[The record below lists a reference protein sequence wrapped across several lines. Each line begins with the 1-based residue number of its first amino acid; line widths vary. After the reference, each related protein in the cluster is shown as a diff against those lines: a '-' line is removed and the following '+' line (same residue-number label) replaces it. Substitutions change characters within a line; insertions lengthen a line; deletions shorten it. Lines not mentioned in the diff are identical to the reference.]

1 MTEIRRHYF
10 LNEYCILASG
20 RAKRP
25 QDFIKEGTRS
35 RTPAKDCPFCPGNET
50 MTPPETA
57 VYQLNSGQSWD
68 VRCFE
73 NLYPAL
79 SPPDGYHEVI
89 VETAKHDA
97 SPADFTD
104 VEMELMVD
112 AYQDR
117 FNFYAHKASILYV
130 SLFKNYKQEAG
141 ASIAHSHTQL
151 IALPLMPSEL
161 EKERD
166 VIKRLDRCP
175 YCSIMKEESESS
187 RVIFEDRA
195 WIAFAPFYSRTPFEV
210 WVIPKRHI
218 NNITCMD
225 QRERTSFSRIFRDLL
240 RSIKVVLDD
249 PPYNYH
255 FLQTIDEDYHLNI
268 RILPKLAIAAGFEL
282 NTGTYILAVPPE
294 DAAGFLRGV

>member
-1 MTEIRRHYF
+1 MTEIRKHYF

-25 QDFIKEGTRS
+25 QDFIKDDARS
-35 RTPAKDCPFCPGNET
+35 RRPAKDCPFCPGNET

-79 SPPDGYHEVI
+79 SPPDGHHEVI

-130 SLFKNYKQEAG
+130 SLFKNHKREAG

-151 IALPLMPSEL
+151 IALPLRPSEL
-161 EKERD
+161 ERERD
-166 VIKRLDRCP
+166 VIKQLDRCP
-175 YCSIMKEESESS
+175 YCSITKEESGSS
-187 RVIFEDRA
+187 RVIFEDQT
-195 WIAFAPFYSRTPFEV
+195 WIAFAPFYSKTPFEV

-225 QRERTSFSRIFRDLL
+225 PSERTSFSRIFRDLL
-240 RSIKVVLDD
+240 RSLKVVLDD

-255 FLQTIDEDYHLNI
+255 FLQTINEDYHLNI
-268 RILPKLAIAAGFEL
+268 RILPKLSIAAGFEL
-282 NTGTYILAVPPE
+282 NTGIYILTVPPE